1 MHHASR
7 SLLTRTVLAC
17 ALSQIGMA
25 LTLPAQAQ
33 AQSQQVR
40 AYSIPA
46 GALGDVLTRFGSD
59 SAILLSFSS
68 EATQGLRSAGL
79 QGSYGVQDG
88 FRVLLAGSG
97 LQAVPQPNGGYLLQ
111 KIPASASAPTADSR
125 GVAVMGGVTVVAA
138 AERSAVTSGTGSYT
152 GVGAAWS
159 MSLAFDGGTVLDF
172 GSQGP
177 TWSNPLG
184 ANISDGSNAPLT
196 VSCNPTVASFTVT
209 IDGGTNAVG
218 TTRRLSNGRQT
229 IPYQLM
235 ADPRGRIPYTI
246 GQQRSFVA
254 ANGTQMTIPVWGAVV
269 ANTTALPA
277 GTYTDTLTV
286 TLDW

>member
-1 MHHASR
+1 MVNR
-7 SLLTRTVLAC
+7 GWT
-17 ALSQIGMA
+17 
-25 LTLPAQAQ
+25 
-33 AQSQQVR
+33 
-40 AYSIPA
+40 
-46 GALGDVLTRFGSD
+46 
-59 SAILLSFSS
+59 
-68 EATQGLRSAGL
+68 
-79 QGSYGVQDG
+79 
-88 FRVLLAGSG
+88 LLA
-97 LQAVPQPNGGYLLQ
+97 
-111 KIPASASAPTADSR
+111 
-125 GVAVMGGVTVVAA
+125 MGGLLLLAEDARAAVA
-138 AERSAVTSGTGSYT
+138 SGFIQARMVITASCEVSKGNDTAPVSPT
-152 GVGAAWS
+152 
-159 MSLAFDGGTVLDF
+159 GGTAMLDF

-184 ANISDGSNAPLT
+184 ANLSDGSNAPLT

-218 TTRRLSNGRQT
+218 TTRRLSNGCQT